1 MKNMIL
7 LSITALAI
15 GILLIV
21 LASENCPAW
30 AYIAAGLSAAWL
42 VLFSIVNADYFV
54 RGGNR

>member
-30 AYIAAGLSAAWL
+30 AYIVAGLSAAWL
-42 VLFSIVNADYFV
+42 VLFGYANIDFLEN
-54 RGGNR
+54 GGN